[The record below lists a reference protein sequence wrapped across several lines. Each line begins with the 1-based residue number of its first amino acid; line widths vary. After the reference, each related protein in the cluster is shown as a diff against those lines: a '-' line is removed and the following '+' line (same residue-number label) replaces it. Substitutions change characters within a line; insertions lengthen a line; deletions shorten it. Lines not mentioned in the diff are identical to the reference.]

1 MKALYHQATNSYN
14 TIERLAR
21 LVTTKEVWVSLKAL
35 LVQVCQAKTK
45 LVATVVDISIRET
58 KVKMSVEPNPLRA
71 S

>member
-21 LVTTKEVWVSLKAL
+21 LVTTREVWVSLKAL

-45 LVATVVDISIRET
+45 LVATVVDISIKGI
-58 KVKMSVEPNPLRA
+58 KVKMSAEPNLLRA

>member
-21 LVTTKEVWVSLKAL
+21 LVTTKEVWVSLRAL
-35 LVQVCQAKTK
+35 LDQVCQAKTK
-45 LVATVVDISIRET
+45 LVATVVDISIRGI
-58 KVKMSVEPNPLRA
+58 KVKMLVEPNPLRA